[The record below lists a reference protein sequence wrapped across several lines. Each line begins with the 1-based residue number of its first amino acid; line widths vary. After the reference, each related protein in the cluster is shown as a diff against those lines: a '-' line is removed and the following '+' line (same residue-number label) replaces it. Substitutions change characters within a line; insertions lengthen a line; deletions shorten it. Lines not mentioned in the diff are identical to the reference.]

1 MKSLVTFF
9 VLFSVLLMAG
19 GALAA
24 PFNPAPRKIDN
35 GGDSLTVIFVGDER
49 FFYVT
54 TESGELLVQG
64 EGSIYYYAD
73 QDGLPTKVKARDAVT
88 GSRAKA
94 RQLRPSVD
102 RSRQME
108 AYRKLHSAR
117 VMPED
122 TVKAERAPW
131 VPTWAKRAPESGSRA
146 LLKMGPPNGHEKGK
160 NRFPVFLVEFGNKTN
175 RDSLSVYS
183 LLNAENYTAAGSLG
197 SVRDYFRAQSLD
209 VFEPNFDL
217 YLVKANVNLADYINK
232 ESEFIKVA
240 IDAVRQKYTNFDGR
254 RYDANNDGY
263 VDMLCVLHAGG
274 DFTYNNNSFGGFH
287 YQLRYKSR
295 GNVGVQDAGNN
306 KKFDRYLILSQEDYL
321 FAAFLHEFSHGMGLK
336 DHYCVHSCNNGSD
349 FTDSPYQAPGVH
361 YWDVMAT
368 GMYADNSS
376 GKNPPGYSAFERN
389 FMGWLDYIE
398 LEESSGITAIPPLNT
413 ENVAYKVRVPSTEN
427 EWFVLENRQLTGWDA
442 KLPNHGLLVWHID
455 HDEDAWF
462 NNTMNDDPAHQRVDV
477 IEAGTVKVPSYSGGF
492 KTKYFTDDPF
502 PGSSNVTELSKFP
515 TWVSSVPFGLYS
527 ITEKDGIVCLATQ
540 KGVKVDNCV
549 YSNEPS
555 SSSEARSSSSAVR
568 SSSSAHARSS
578 SSAHARSSSSS
589 RGLSSSSGAVE
600 ISSSSETTIA
610 SPVPGAGMFRL
621 WVAGSH
627 LHVEALTA
635 GEKVLQVFDLQGN
648 LLVREHFA
656 GESAVLDLA
665 RFGRGARIV
674 RVSGAGVSAVR
685 AVHLK

>member
-1 MKSLVTFF
+1 MKSLFSYFF
-9 VLFSVLLMAG
+9 LFSVLLMAG

-35 GGDSLTVIFVGDER
+35 GGDSLTVVFVGDER
-49 FFYVT
+49 FFYAT
-54 TESGELLVQG
+54 TESGELLAQG

-73 QDGLPTKVKARDAVT
+73 QDGLPTKVKASDAA
-88 GSRAKA
+88 GRARA
-94 RQLRPSVD
+94 RQLLPSVD
-102 RSRQME
+102 RTRQME
-108 AYRKLHSAR
+108 AYRKLHPAR

-122 TVKAERAPW
+122 TSKAERAPW
-131 VPTWAKRAPESGSRA
+131 VPTRANRAPDTGSRT
-146 LLKMGPPNGHEKGK
+146 LLKMGPATGHEKGR

-175 RDSLSVYS
+175 RDSLTVYS

-209 VFEPNFDL
+209 VFEPIFDL
-217 YLVKANVNLADYINK
+217 YLVKANVNLADYMGQ
-232 ESEFIKVA
+232 ESVFIKMA
-240 IDAVRQKYTNFDGR
+240 IDAVRQKYTNFDAT

-263 VDMLCVLHAGG
+263 VDMLSVLYAGG
-274 DFTYNNNSFGGFH
+274 DFTYNNSSFGGFH
-287 YQLRYKSR
+287 YQLRYKSC

-306 KKFDRYLILSQEDYL
+306 KKFDRYLVISQNDYL
-321 FAAFLHEFSHGMGLK
+321 FAVFLHEFSHGMGLN
-336 DHYCVHSCNNGSD
+336 DHYCVHSCNNSSD
-349 FTDSPYQAPGVH
+349 FTNSPYQAPGVH

-368 GMYADNSS
+368 GMYADNNS

-398 LEESSGITAIPPLNT
+398 LEQSSGITVIPPLNT

-455 HDEDAWF
+455 HDDSAWF
-462 NNTMNDDPAHQRVDV
+462 YNRMNDDPEHQRVDV

-492 KTKYFTDDPF
+492 KPRYFTDDPF
-502 PGSSNVTELSKFP
+502 PGSDNVTELSKFP

-540 KGVKVDNCV
+540 QGVSVDNCV
-549 YSNEPS
+549 YGD
-555 SSSEARSSSSAVR
+555 VQ
-568 SSSSAHARSS
+568 
-578 SSAHARSSSSS
+578 SSSSS
-589 RGLSSSSGAVE
+589 FAESSSSDAIEVSN
-600 ISSSSETTIA
+600 SSGTTVA
-610 SPVPGAGMFRL
+610 SPVPSAGIFRL
-621 WVAGSH
+621 QVMGSR
-627 LHVEALTA
+627 LHVESLTA

-648 LLVREHFA
+648 LLVRERFA
-656 GESAVLDLA
+656 GESAELDLA
-665 RFGRGARIV
+665 RFGRGTRIV

-685 AVHLK
+685 AVQLK